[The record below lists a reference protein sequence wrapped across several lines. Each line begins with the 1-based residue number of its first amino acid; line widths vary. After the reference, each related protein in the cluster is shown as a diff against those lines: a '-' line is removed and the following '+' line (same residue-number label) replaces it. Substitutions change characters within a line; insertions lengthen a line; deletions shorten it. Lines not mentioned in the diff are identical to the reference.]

1 MQEIYKSM
9 GAVVGFSV
17 LTLIIQNFISD
28 KAAQNFVLLV
38 LLSMLIIN
46 SGKVVKFAEKVGG
59 KSDGDNQ

>member
-46 SGKVVKFAEKVGG
+46 SGKLVKFAEKVGG
-59 KSDGDNQ
+59 KK